1 MIKIGLAVNNEGVIT
16 FYNSLPNKLR
26 TSTGLHLNLKDWT
39 PEQYKENGLFD
50 VMVDSDYDERIHNL
64 GEVYWVAE
72 SKIFKKDKSNKTWS
86 QSLSELKEQAINNF
100 KSRIGSEL
108 AKTDWYIIRNVDN
121 GAEIPS
127 EIQEARQ
134 DLRNTSDTVEQEINA
149 ITKKADVITYDF
161 PNID

>member
-1 MIKIGLAVNNEGVIT
+1 MKAVNNAGVIT
-16 FYNSLPNKLR
+16 FYQSVPNSFR
-26 TSTGLHLNLKDWT
+26 SSTGLHLNVKDWS
-39 PEQYKENGLFD
+39 EKEMKDNGLFD
-50 VMVDSDYDERIHNL
+50 VIIDDDYDSRIHNL
-64 GEVYWVAE
+64 GEIYWDTEATV
-72 SKIFKKDKSNKTWS
+72 FRKDKSNKTWT
-86 QSLSELKEQAINNF
+86 QSLSEFKEQAINNF

-127 EIQEARQ
+127 EVQEARQ

-149 ITKKADVITYDF
+149 ITTKAGVITYDF

>member
-149 ITKKADVITYDF
+149 ITTKAGVITYDF